1 MRAHAFA
8 LVETL
13 IALTLGLVLLA
24 ALVALLATGRQT
36 HGDNEHLARADEA
49 ARTALDLLASEAR
62 NAGHYGLAWPGTPI
76 AGATPAGQ
84 PEPAGLAVGGRCIAS
99 LALDV
104 AVPIAAADGG
114 YALDA
119 IHALGCAPGPLGRA
133 VAGGD
138 TLTLRRVATRP
149 SPAANGRLQLESTPG
164 GGRLLADGRR
174 EGGAGARLTDVE
186 VGVFYVSADSS
197 LGRRRP
203 SLRRKRLVGGAAPA
217 MQDEELV
224 PGIADLQVEF
234 GLDRRDDGDRAVDAW
249 SSAATVPGDA
259 DLRALRLWVLAESDE
274 PDGRPVSTTPLRYAN
289 REFTPPDDRR
299 RRVLAT
305 TTVWLR
311 NVAEQAP

>member
-1 MRAHAFA
+1 MRPRAFA

-24 ALVALLATGRQT
+24 ALIALLATGRQT
-36 HGDNEHLARADEA
+36 HADNEHLARADEA

-76 AGATPAGQ
+76 EGATPAGQ
-84 PEPAGLAVGGRCIAS
+84 PEPAGLAVGGRCTAS
-99 LALDV
+99 LALDL
-104 AVPIAAADGG
+104 AVPVAAADGG
-114 YALDA
+114 YALDEA
-119 IHALGCAPGPLGRA
+119 HALGCAPGPLGRA

-149 SPAANGRLQLESTPG
+149 SSAAAGRLQLESTPG

-174 EGGAGARLTDVE
+174 EGGAGARLTDIE

-197 LGRRRP
+197 LGRGRP

-289 REFTPPDDRR
+289 REFTPPNDRR

>member
-1 MRAHAFA
+1 MRPRGFS

-13 IALTLGLVLLA
+13 IALTLGLVLLG

-76 AGATPAGQ
+76 AGATAAGL
-84 PEPAGLAVGGRCIAS
+84 PEPPGLAVGGRCIAS
-99 LALDV
+99 LALDL
-104 AVPIAAADGG
+104 AVPVAAADGR
-114 YALDA
+114 YALDDA
-119 IHALGCAPGPLGRA
+119 RALGCAPGPLGRA
-133 VAGGD
+133 ATGSD
-138 TLTLRRVATRP
+138 TLTLRRVGTR
-149 SPAANGRLQLESTPG
+149 AASAAAGRLQLESTPG

-174 EGGAGARLTDVE
+174 EGGAAARLTDVE

-197 LGRRRP
+197 LGRGRP

-249 SSAATVPGDA
+249 TAAANVPGDA
-259 DLRALRLWVLAESDE
+259 DLRALRLWILAESDE
-274 PDGRPVSTTPLRYAN
+274 PDGRPVATDPLRYAN
-289 REFTPPDDRR
+289 REFAPPDDRR
-299 RRVLAT
+299 RRVLAM